1 MAGIP
6 GSEVVALARIL
17 PKLDYY
23 QLLHLK
29 REASPSEVREA
40 YHAASRS
47 FHPDA
52 NRKQEA
58 EIRAAVED
66 IARRVSEA
74 YSVLRNPRRRQAYD
88 HQLSEGEGL
97 RMQLAEASAAAQRK
111 STEEREGRTPQG
123 RQFFNLACR
132 DIERDDLEAAAR
144 NLKTALTFEPDSEFF
159 KKRLSE
165 IRVKLG
171 YVR

>member
-1 MAGIP
+1 MAGLL
-6 GSEVVALARIL
+6 GSEIVALARIF

-29 REASPSEVREA
+29 REASASEVREA

-52 NRKQEA
+52 NRKREP
-58 EIRAAVED
+58 EIREAVEN

-74 YSVLRNPRRRQAYD
+74 YSVLRDARRRQAYD
-88 HQLSEGEGL
+88 HQLAEGKGL
-97 RMQLAEASAAAQRK
+97 RIQLAEASAAAQRK
-111 STEEREGRTPQG
+111 ATEAREGRTPQG

-132 DIERDDLEAAAR
+132 DLERDDLEAAAR
-144 NLKTALTFEPDSEFF
+144 NVKTALTFEPGNEFF
-159 KKRLSE
+159 KERLGE
-165 IRVKLG
+165 IRKKLG
-171 YVR
+171 YAR